1 MTLLWTYP
9 VILQILIVVV
19 VEGAV
24 VVVAQGRVV
33 DDADLARICKNG
45 KKCLC
50 LSTCQQTFLSRSQS
64 YKMIF

>member
-9 VILQILIVVV
+9 IILQILIVVV

-33 DDADLARICKNG
+33 DDADLAGFCKNA
-45 KKCLC
+45 KKVS
-50 LSTCQQTFLSRSQS
+50 LSFKESIL
-64 YKMIF
+64 